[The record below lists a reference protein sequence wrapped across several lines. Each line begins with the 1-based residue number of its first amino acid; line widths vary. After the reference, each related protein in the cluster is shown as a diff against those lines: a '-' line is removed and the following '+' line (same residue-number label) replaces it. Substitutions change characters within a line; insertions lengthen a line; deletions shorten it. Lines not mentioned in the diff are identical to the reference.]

1 MWMWHQRRDI
11 IWHPDACKC
20 HPGYC
25 WFYVSSAIHSDSLQF
40 ALCRSSQLCSAS
52 ASVMKHVPGRA
63 VCRKPHWR
71 CCFVKLIR
79 IWDAGR
85 VWEVKSL
92 ELVQICTFFRKI
104 LRKFAEIENIRS
116 RSLHL
121 AWKQKSFSWWSC
133 SSEPFSR
140 TKKRNKMASCSSS
153 SIPEVPCVFEK
164 TLLYVRLTLLTA
176 HPECRSTIPPES
188 DRNEDTSVSTSTK
201 PDAATKSIK
210 WRTRK
215 AVTVVSLSRKANGQT
230 MQPC

>member
-1 MWMWHQRRDI
+1 MNTSGPTDDSSRSATGSQSREEEEPRSVWAAAFKSPFYQFADMLLSPAIKMWMWHQRRDI

-63 VCRKPHWR
+63 VCRKLHWR

-104 LRKFAEIENIRS
+104 LRK
-116 RSLHL
+116 SLQNREH
-121 AWKQKSFSWWSC
+121 SVTI
-133 SSEPFSR
+133 SSPRME
-140 TKKRNKMASCSSS
+140 T
-153 SIPEVPCVFEK
+153 EK
-164 TLLYVRLTLLTA
+164 LLLMKLLVW
-176 HPECRSTIPPES
+176 TIQQDKE
-188 DRNEDTSVSTSTK
+188 EK
-201 PDAATKSIK
+201 
-210 WRTRK
+210 
-215 AVTVVSLSRKANGQT
+215 
-230 MQPC
+230 